1 MRNVMIKNKFK
12 EMLSRISRDFS
23 IDLIFLFGSQRDKEL
38 AILKG
43 EEAELID
50 PLADLDIGV
59 VFKKKSFPQKPYN
72 IFGPLYFKLCEVFN
86 PLKIDLVFLQETEST
101 FQFEAIKGVC
111 VHKSDQEI
119 LENYIEYVLKF
130 AADWKVFR
138 DRIDRE
144 FLGIGGKYGK

>member
-1 MRNVMIKNKFK
+1 MIKNEYK
-12 EMLSRISRDFS
+12 EMLLKISRDFS
-23 IDLIFLFGSQRDKEL
+23 INLVFLFGSQKE
-38 AILKG
+38 KG
-43 EEAELID
+43 LSVLEGREVQVID
-50 PLADLDIGV
+50 PMADLDIGV
-59 VFKKKSFPQKPYN
+59 VFKKGSFPKRPYK
-72 IFGPLYFKLCEVFN
+72 IFGPLYFELCEIFS

-111 VHKSDQEI
+111 IYKSDQEI
-119 LENYIEYVLKF
+119 LENYIEHVLKF

>member
-1 MRNVMIKNKFK
+1 MIKNKFK
-12 EMLSRISRDFS
+12 EMLSKISRDFS
-23 IDLIFLFGSQRDKEL
+23 IDLMFLFGSQRDKGL
-38 AILKG
+38 SILKG
-43 EEAELID
+43 EEVDVID
-50 PLADLDIGV
+50 PLADMDIGV
-59 VFKKKSFPQKPYN
+59 VFKKESFPQKPYKV
-72 IFGPLYFKLCEVFN
+72 FGPLYFELCEVFS

-111 VHKSDQEI
+111 IHKSDQEI